1 MELELSVE
9 CVRSSIF
16 KLLFQSL
23 QHVCVACVCVISILL
38 SLAVILVRFNQ
49 RACAPDGK
57 GFCSLIEPC
66 QYHVAITG
74 VYEAFL
80 FPFDFCIGYW

>member
-1 MELELSVE
+1 M
-9 CVRSSIF
+9 
-16 KLLFQSL
+16 
-23 QHVCVACVCVISILL
+23 CVCDQYIIKPCGDEV
-38 SLAVILVRFNQ
+38 LVRFNQ

-66 QYHVAITG
+66 QYHVAIAG